1 MDSSE
6 FIWVPDL
13 YGVHYH
19 RYLLSDCFGSLMIGK
34 RLKGR
39 EEEFKRWVSLSRIPF
54 SQGFWFKTSVPGQL
68 FDDSQAYE
76 CVRIKFHLDFLLAF
90 FWHQKG

>member
-13 YGVHYH
+13 HGVHYH

-34 RLKGR
+34 RLKG
-39 EEEFKRWVSLSRIPF
+39 KRNSNTGFLSPESPFLRDFGLRLQCLGSSLMTP
-54 SQGFWFKTSVPGQL
+54 KHMSVC
-68 FDDSQAYE
+68 A
-76 CVRIKFHLDFLLAF
+76 
-90 FWHQKG
+90 